1 MFKRISL
8 ISHLLDGTHLVI
20 YITNSSNGAAKP
32 LRGGVSQVLAP
43 PTMNLWAALP
53 ESGSQR
59 PTANKHRTGSTVRPY
74 ARCKSKS

>member
-43 PTMNLWAALP
+43 PM
-53 ESGSQR
+53 
-59 PTANKHRTGSTVRPY
+59 
-74 ARCKSKS
+74 SKSMGSLTGRRKSAANCK